1 MSRIHVL
8 SENTFI
14 RGLRCVVILLAA
26 MFLLPTSGAN
36 AQQTFKTPDEAAT
49 ALVGAV
55 KTGDRK
61 AILSVLGPDGIDI
74 VSSGDEVA
82 DAATRSKFVA
92 AYDAKHSIA
101 KEGDDK
107 AIMVV
112 GQEDF
117 PVPIPLVRAKGNWH
131 FDAAAGREEILAR
144 RIGKDELDAIQSCL
158 AYVDAQNEYAE
169 KDRTGA
175 GANVYAQRVVS
186 QPGKKDGLYW
196 PTAQGEDPSPLG
208 ELVAEATVRGYRVG
222 AGRTPY
228 NGYYFKVLTKQGV
241 AAPGGE
247 LEYIVHG
254 KMIGGFALVAYPA
267 EYRNSGVMTFI
278 VSHTGTVYQKDL
290 GPATSKL
297 ADRMTVYNPD
307 KSWQKVS
314 DTTPVK

>member
-101 KEGDDK
+101 KEGDD
-107 AIMVV
+107 
-112 GQEDF
+112 
-117 PVPIPLVRAKGNWH
+117 
-131 FDAAAGREEILAR
+131 
-144 RIGKDELDAIQSCL
+144 
-158 AYVDAQNEYAE
+158 
-169 KDRTGA
+169 
-175 GANVYAQRVVS
+175 
-186 QPGKKDGLYW
+186 
-196 PTAQGEDPSPLG
+196 
-208 ELVAEATVRGYRVG
+208 
-222 AGRTPY
+222 
-228 NGYYFKVLTKQGV
+228 
-241 AAPGGE
+241 
-247 LEYIVHG
+247 
-254 KMIGGFALVAYPA
+254 
-267 EYRNSGVMTFI
+267 
-278 VSHTGTVYQKDL
+278 
-290 GPATSKL
+290 
-297 ADRMTVYNPD
+297 
-307 KSWQKVS
+307 
-314 DTTPVK
+314 